1 MSDTNGC
8 KKTCWMIGAA
18 AGLVVAAWLLLVAH
32 LGFLGAVFLG
42 LMTFGLFGGFLNW
55 AFCGPDMAQGTGQG
69 DQPAAN
75 DTVSSAPVSSASVA
89 PAVAPEAPAVA
100 VPAAVPATATPAAAA
115 PAAAVMSSAPV
126 AEPKAEAPKA
136 AEPKAEAPK
145 AAAPKADAKKAAP
158 AKAKAAPAKSKAAEP
173 AVAPATKAAPKPKAA
188 KAVAA
193 PAEKT
198 APVKAA
204 AKPAASKAAVA
215 KAAAPKAAPK
225 AAAKPAAKPAAAN
238 AEAAPVA
245 TDIGAGKK
253 PKGLKAARRGKP
265 DDLKLIEGIGAKL
278 EERLN
283 EWGVFHFDQIAA
295 WGDQEVAYAD
305 NNVPRFKGRA
315 SRDKWVAQAKLIVSE
330 GVDAFLERAK
340 TNDY

>member
-1 MSDTNGC
+1 
-8 KKTCWMIGAA
+8 
-18 AGLVVAAWLLLVAH
+18 
-32 LGFLGAVFLG
+32 
-42 LMTFGLFGGFLNW
+42 MTFGLFGGFLNW
-55 AFCGPDMAQGTGQG
+55 AFCGPPDMAQGTGQG

-89 PAVAPEAPAVA
+89 PAVAPEAPPAVA
-100 VPAAVPATATPAAAA
+100 VTAAVPATATPAAAA
-115 PAAAVMSSAPV
+115 PPAAAVMSSAPV
-126 AEPKAEAPKA
+126 AEPKAEAPKLR
-136 AEPKAEAPK
+136 PPQKLTLKRQRRQRRKRPPLRSRKRPSLRLLRRPRLPPRSPRRRKLLRLRLKRQRLSKRRQNLRRLRRRWRRRRLRKLLLKPRLSLLRNRLRRTRGGTGRDGYRCGQKAQR
-145 AAAPKADAKKAAP
+145 
-158 AKAKAAPAKSKAAEP
+158 
-173 AVAPATKAAPKPKAA
+173 
-188 KAVAA
+188 
-193 PAEKT
+193 
-198 APVKAA
+198 
-204 AKPAASKAAVA
+204 
-215 KAAAPKAAPK
+215 
-225 AAAKPAAKPAAAN
+225 
-238 AEAAPVA
+238 
-245 TDIGAGKK
+245 
-253 PKGLKAARRGKP
+253 LKAARRGKP

>member
-136 AEPKAEAPK
+136 AEPKTEAPK
-145 AAAPKADAKKAAP
+145 TAAPKADAKKAAP
-158 AKAKAAPAKSKAAEP
+158 AKAKAAPAKPKAAEP

-204 AKPAASKAAVA
+204 AVA
-215 KAAAPKAAPK
+215 KAAAPK

-245 TDIGAGKK
+245 ADIGAGKK

>member
-1 MSDTNGC
+1 
-8 KKTCWMIGAA
+8 MIGAA

-69 DQPAAN
+69 DKPAAN
-75 DTVSSAPVSSASVA
+75 DTVSSSPVSSEAVA
-89 PAVAPEAPAVA
+89 PAVALEAPAVA
-100 VPAAVPATATPAAAA
+100 VPASVPASATPAAAA

-126 AEPKAEAPKA
+126 AEPKAP
-136 AEPKAEAPK
+136 EPKAEAPK
-145 AAAPKADAKKAAP
+145 ADVKKAAP
-158 AKAKAAPAKSKAAEP
+158 AKAKAAPTKAKEAEP
-173 AVAPATKAAPKPKAA
+173 AVAPVTKAAPKPKAA

-204 AKPAASKAAVA
+204 AKATVA
-215 KAAAPKAAPK
+215 KTAAPKAAAK
-225 AAAKPAAKPAAAN
+225 VAAKPAAKPAAAK
-238 AEAAPVA
+238 AETAPVA
-245 TDIGAGKK
+245 ADTAAGKK

>member
-75 DTVSSAPVSSASVA
+75 DTVSSEAVA

-126 AEPKAEAPKA
+126 AEAKAEAPKA
-136 AEPKAEAPK
+136 ADPKAEAPK
-145 AAAPKADAKKAAP
+145 PAAPKAEVKKAAP
-158 AKAKAAPAKSKAAEP
+158 AKAKAAPAKAKAAEP
-173 AVAPATKAAPKPKAA
+173 AVAPATKAAPKTKAA

-204 AKPAASKAAVA
+204 AKPAASKAA
-215 KAAAPKAAPK
+215 APKAAAK
-225 AAAKPAAKPAAAN
+225 VAAKPAAKPAAAKV
-238 AEAAPVA
+238 EAAPVA
-245 TDIGAGKK
+245 ADIGAGKK

>member
-69 DQPAAN
+69 DKPAAN
-75 DTVSSAPVSSASVA
+75 DTVSSAPVSSEAVA

-100 VPAAVPATATPAAAA
+100 VPAAVPASATPAAAA

-126 AEPKAEAPKA
+126 AEAKAEAP
-136 AEPKAEAPK
+136 EPKAEAPK
-145 AAAPKADAKKAAP
+145 AEVKKAAP
-158 AKAKAAPAKSKAAEP
+158 AKAKAAPAKAKEAEP
-173 AVAPATKAAPKPKAA
+173 AVAPVTKAAPKPAPKPKAA

-215 KAAAPKAAPK
+215 KAAAPKAAAK
-225 AAAKPAAKPAAAN
+225 VAAKPAAKPAAAK

-245 TDIGAGKK
+245 ADTAAGKK

>member
-136 AEPKAEAPK
+136 AEPKTEAPK
-145 AAAPKADAKKAAP
+145 TAAPKADAKKAAP
-158 AKAKAAPAKSKAAEP
+158 AKAKAAPAKAKAAEP
-173 AVAPATKAAPKPKAA
+173 AVAPATKAAPKSKAA

-204 AKPAASKAAVA
+204 
-215 KAAAPKAAPK
+215 AAAPKAAPK

-245 TDIGAGKK
+245 ADIGAGKK

>member
-69 DQPAAN
+69 DKPAAN
-75 DTVSSAPVSSASVA
+75 DTVSSEAVS

-100 VPAAVPATATPAAAA
+100 VPAAVPASATPAAAA
-115 PAAAVMSSAPV
+115 PAAAVMSSAAVAEPPV
-126 AEPKAEAPKA
+126 AEAKAEAPEPKAEAPKA
-136 AEPKAEAPK
+136 EV
-145 AAAPKADAKKAAP
+145 KKAAP
-158 AKAKAAPAKSKAAEP
+158 AKAKAAPAKAKEAEP

-193 PAEKT
+193 PAVEKT
-198 APVKAA
+198 APVKGA
-204 AKPAASKAAVA
+204 AKPAASKAAAA
-215 KAAAPKAAPK
+215 KAAAPKAAAK
-225 AAAKPAAKPAAAN
+225 VAAK

-245 TDIGAGKK
+245 ADTAAGKK

>member
-69 DQPAAN
+69 DKPAAN
-75 DTVSSAPVSSASVA
+75 DTVSSSPVSSEAVA
-89 PAVAPEAPAVA
+89 PAVALEAPAVA
-100 VPAAVPATATPAAAA
+100 VPASVPASATPAAAA

-126 AEPKAEAPKA
+126 AEPKAP
-136 AEPKAEAPK
+136 EPKAEAPK
-145 AAAPKADAKKAAP
+145 ADVKKAAP
-158 AKAKAAPAKSKAAEP
+158 AKAKAAPAKAKEAEP
-173 AVAPATKAAPKPKAA
+173 AVAPVTKAAPKPKAA

-204 AKPAASKAAVA
+204 AKATVA
-215 KAAAPKAAPK
+215 KTAAPKAAAK
-225 AAAKPAAKPAAAN
+225 VAAKPAAKPAAAK
-238 AEAAPVA
+238 AETAPVA
-245 TDIGAGKK
+245 ADTAAGKK

>member
-42 LMTFGLFGGFLNW
+42 LMTFGLFGGFLSW
-55 AFCGPDMAQGTGQG
+55 AFCGPDMAQGTGQV
-69 DQPAAN
+69 DKPAAN
-75 DTVSSAPVSSASVA
+75 DTVSSAPVSSE
-89 PAVAPEAPAVA
+89 AVAPEAPAVA
-100 VPAAVPATATPAAAA
+100 VPAAVPASATPAAAA

-126 AEPKAEAPKA
+126 AEPKAEAPK
-136 AEPKAEAPK
+136 P
-145 AAAPKADAKKAAP
+145 AAPKADAKKAAA
-158 AKAKAAPAKSKAAEP
+158 AKAKAAPVKAKEAVP

-215 KAAAPKAAPK
+215 KAAAPKV
-225 AAAKPAAKPAAAN
+225 AAKPAAKPAAAK

-245 TDIGAGKK
+245 ADTAAGKK

-330 GVDAFLERAK
+330 GVEAFLERAK